1 MRGDFIRPQ
10 QGSPLRAILAGFA
23 LLVLSCASVVAAPKV
38 IAPAGAALQIEVS
51 KGRLIR
57 LDQPANSVFV
67 ADPDIADVQVK
78 SPSLVYVFGKAA
90 GETTLYAVGDGDQV
104 LLNATVV
111 VRHNIQRLEEA
122 IRELEPRSAVSVSTV
137 DDQLVLEGTVFSAAE
152 GEDIRKL
159 ATRFVA
165 DPKQLMNKMR
175 VQAPNQINIRVRV
188 AEMSR
193 NTVKQF
199 GFNWQAAFGVGNFV
213 VGLATGRS
221 FIDAAGGIITRAAG
235 QLTPDTLNNGSFG
248 FKKGN
253 TDVNALL
260 DALENHG
267 LINVLAEPNLSAVS
281 GEPASFLAGGEF
293 PIPVPQ
299 SNNTISIDFKK
310 FGVSLNFVAT
320 ISDGNR
326 INLHVQ
332 PEVSQLSTTGAITL
346 DNIVVPALTTR
357 RAETTIELSSGQSFA
372 IAGLLQNNITQ
383 NLDKFPWLGDVPVL
397 GSLFRSTAFQHNESE
412 LVVIVTPYIV
422 RPTNTANRLMTP
434 SDGYVAPS
442 DGRQVLNGD
451 VARPQQQ
458 KQNAQPATRSGT
470 GLIGPAGFDLD

>member
-1 MRGDFIRPQ
+1 MRGDMIRRRQ
-10 QGSPLRAILAGFA
+10 RSPIRAILAGFA
-23 LLVLSCASVVAAPKV
+23 LLVLACAPALAAPKV

-111 VRHNIQRLEEA
+111 VRHNIQRLEQA
-122 IRELEPRSAVSVSTV
+122 IHELDPRSAVSVITV

-152 GEDIRKL
+152 GEDIRRL
-159 ATRFVA
+159 AARFVA
-165 DPKQLMNKMR
+165 DPKQLLNKMR
-175 VQAPNQINIRVRV
+175 VNAPNQVNIRVRV

-193 NTVKQF
+193 QTVKQF
-199 GFNWQAAFGVGNFV
+199 GFNWQAMFGVGNFV
-213 VGLATGRS
+213 LGLATGRS
-221 FIDAAGGIITRAAG
+221 FVDVATGLATRAAG
-235 QLTPDTLNNGSFG
+235 KLTADTLNNAGIG
-248 FKKGN
+248 YKNGN

-299 SNNTISIDFKK
+299 SNNTITIEFKK

-320 ISDGNR
+320 IAEGNR
-326 INLHVQ
+326 INLHVL
-332 PEVSQLSTTGAITL
+332 PEVSQLSTTGSITVAS
-346 DNIVVPALTTR
+346 ITVPALTTR

-397 GSLFRSTAFQHNESE
+397 GSLFRSTAVQHDESE

-422 RPTNTANRLMTP
+422 RPTDTANRLMAP
-434 SDGYVAPS
+434 SDGYFAPS
-442 DGRQVLNGD
+442 DARQVLNGD
-451 VARPQQQ
+451 VARPQQL
-458 KQNAQPATRSGT
+458 KQNAPPVTRSGT

>member
-1 MRGDFIRPQ
+1 MIGALTWRRLR
-10 QGSPLRAILAGFA
+10 SPILSFLAGFTLVA
-23 LLVLSCASVVAAPKV
+23 LACAPAGAAPKV
-38 IAPAGAALQIEVS
+38 VAPAGAALQLEVS

-57 LDQPANSVFV
+57 LDQPASSVFV
-67 ADPDIADVQVK
+67 ADPDVADVQVK

-122 IRELEPRSAVSVSTV
+122 IHELEPRSAVNVSTV

-152 GEDIRKL
+152 GEDIRRL
-159 ATRFVA
+159 AARFVA
-165 DPKQLMNKMR
+165 DPKQLLNKMR
-175 VQAPNQINIRVRV
+175 VNAPNQVNIRVRV

-193 NTVKQF
+193 QTVKQF
-199 GFNWQAAFGVGNFV
+199 GFNWQAMFGVGNFV
-213 VGLATGRS
+213 LGLATGRS
-221 FIDAAGGIITRAAG
+221 FIDAAGNIITRAAG
-235 QLTPDTLNNGSFG
+235 QLSADTLNNANFG
-248 FKKGN
+248 FNSGR

-299 SNNTISIDFKK
+299 GNGTISIEFKK

-320 ISDGNR
+320 IADGNR
-326 INLHVQ
+326 INLHVL
-332 PEVSQLSTTGAITL
+332 PEVSQLSTSGAIQVS
-346 DNIVVPALTTR
+346 NITIPALTTR

-372 IAGLLQNNITQ
+372 IAGLLQNDITQ

-397 GSLFRSTAFQHNESE
+397 GSLFRSTAFQHQESE
-412 LVVIVTPYIV
+412 LVVIVTPYVV
-422 RPTNTANRLMTP
+422 RPTDTANRLLTP
-434 SDGYVAPS
+434 SDGYAAPS
-442 DGRQVLNGD
+442 DGRQILNGD
-451 VARPQQQ
+451 VSRPQQL
-458 KQNAQPATRSGT
+458 KQGTAPATRSGT